1 MQNELNGIFVIDK
14 PVNITSAKVV
24 ARVKKLLGV
33 RKAGHTGTLDPFATG
48 VMLCCVNQ
56 ATKLAR
62 FFLHGDK
69 KYEAVLHLGVETDTQ
84 DLTGTIISRHDVI
97 NFSEETIKSV
107 LKQFEGKTEQLP
119 PVYSA
124 LKHKGVP
131 LYKLARK
138 GRPVQKPARQVFIS
152 SINILDISL
161 PEIRFDVSCSGG
173 TYIRT
178 LASDIG
184 ASLGCGGHLKE
195 LRRTEST
202 GFTINEAISLSEL
215 EELISHDGG
224 LGRVSDRMMTMADT
238 LQDMLIHVADNVLT
252 KKIMYGNVITKK
264 DVMFVKTDDT
274 ETFVKIVDTDN
285 NLLAI
290 LSDKKESHRY
300 KYCCVFHSSQTD
312 K

>member
-14 PVNITSAKVV
+14 PVNVTSAQVV

-69 KYEAVLHLGVETDTQ
+69 TYEAVLHLGIETDTQ
-84 DLTGTIISRHDVI
+84 DLTGTIISRHDEI
-97 NFSEETIKSV
+97 NISEETITSV
-107 LKQFEGKTEQLP
+107 FRQFEGKTEQVP

-138 GRPVQKPARQVFIS
+138 GKPVQKPARQVFIS

-195 LRRTEST
+195 LRRTKST
-202 GFTINEAISLSEL
+202 GFTINEAVSLSEL
-215 EELISHDGG
+215 AQLISPEGEFS
-224 LGRVSDRMMTMADT
+224 RVSDRMVPMSDA
-238 LQDMLIHVADNVLT
+238 LRDMPAYVADNVLT

-264 DVMFVKTDDT
+264 DVMLAETDNT
-274 ETFVKIVDTDN
+274 QNFVKIVDTDN

-290 LSDKKESHRY
+290 LSDNKGSHRY